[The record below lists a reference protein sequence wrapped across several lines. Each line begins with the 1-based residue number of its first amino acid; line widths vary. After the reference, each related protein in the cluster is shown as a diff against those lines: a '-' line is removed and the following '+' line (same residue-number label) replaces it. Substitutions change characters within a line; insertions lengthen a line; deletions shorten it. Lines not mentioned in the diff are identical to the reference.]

1 MKKIKDYK
9 DKLEWMRNL
18 KKYSSYFQ
26 NDKFLN
32 NIEIIKKYINSFVK
46 SPTTAEYRYLELLCD
61 LCSLYDDNIQEKLIE
76 YKNESK
82 TSIKVKIRY
91 GDARQEKFIESLKC
105 KPKPIPNSWTM
116 ISYWTKKGY
125 TEDEAVVLRG
135 IKQSKAS
142 KNAAKKRK
150 ENNNYK
156 GESPLSILYWTKLGY
171 TPSEA
176 ELLRQPF
183 LYKCKNTLSRYI
195 ETHGEILGTKI
206 FNDAKQSRKE
216 KIIKKYG
223 SLVTTSHTSKESLK
237 VLVKLYKKIRKNGI
251 LKSDIVWG
259 ISKNKEFVLT
269 DFETNKSYF
278 YDFVIKSKKTII
290 EYNNSFWHPRED
302 KEWKGIL
309 DYDELLQKDKI
320 KKELAFQRGYQL
332 YYIWEDDNI
341 EEKINELFLEVIND

>member
-32 NIEIIKKYINSFVK
+32 NIEIIKKYINSFIK

-91 GDARQEKFIESLKC
+91 GDARQEKYIESLKC

-125 TEDEAVVLRG
+125 TEDEAVVLRS
-135 IKQSKAS
+135 IKQSKAA

-156 GESPLSILYWTKLGY
+156 GESPHQYYIGLNWDILHPKLNY
-171 TPSEA
+171 YDSH
-176 ELLRQPF
+176 F
-183 LYKCKNTLSRYI
+183 YI
-195 ETHGEILGTKI
+195 NVKI
-206 FNDAKQSRKE
+206 HYHA
-216 KIIKKYG
+216 
-223 SLVTTSHTSKESLK
+223 
-237 VLVKLYKKIRKNGI
+237 I
-251 LKSDIVWG
+251 LK
-259 ISKNKEFVLT
+259 LT
-269 DFETNKSYF
+269 VK
-278 YDFVIKSKKTII
+278 V
-290 EYNNSFWHPRED
+290 
-302 KEWKGIL
+302 
-309 DYDELLQKDKI
+309 
-320 KKELAFQRGYQL
+320 
-332 YYIWEDDNI
+332 
-341 EEKINELFLEVIND
+341 